1 MIGDYYRGG
10 GVVHDI
16 EYVDNRRGHKKNKG
30 KKIKNAAG
38 GGGKVGGLP
47 PGLAKR
53 NSLPPGL
60 AKQLRRNGRLPP
72 GLEKRR
78 LPHDLRGGLGDF
90 YDGTDTQ
97 IVGSD
102 VLLVET
108 ATGVILDILR
118 NVVPVQ

>member
-1 MIGDYYRGG
+1 MTTTGAVIKITRAK
-10 GVVHDI
+10 
-16 EYVDNRRGHKKNKG
+16 R
-30 KKIKNAAG
+30 IKNTAQG
-38 GGGKVGGLP
+38 RGNKGGLP

-53 NSLPPGL
+53 DSLPPGL
-60 AKQLRRNGRLPP
+60 AKQSARNGRLPP
-72 GLEKRR
+72 GSERRR
-78 LPHDLRGGLGDF
+78 LPYDLQGDLGGF

-118 NVVPVQ
+118 NVVPAQ

>member
-1 MIGDYYRGG
+1 MTTTGAVI
-10 GVVHDI
+10 
-16 EYVDNRRGHKKNKG
+16 
-30 KKIKNAAG
+30 KITRAKRSKNAAQG
-38 GGGKVGGLP
+38 RGNKGGLP

-53 NSLPPGL
+53 DSLPPGL
-60 AKQLRRNGRLPP
+60 AKQLARNGRLPP

-78 LPHDLRGGLGDF
+78 LPYDLQGDLGGF

-118 NVVPVQ
+118 NVVQVGIIDQSAMSPN